1 MVASLQGLRED
12 VEHARCVA
20 ACGVVAVLLLVA
32 LNDIC
37 APRPV
42 NCEVHPGQ
50 APLSF
55 PAAVDYQLAL
65 EGDAGSHEEARH
77 TLLLLLLTLLATG
90 GMLGAHLPIQDPFY
104 FELRS
109 AAWMVALVRPFI
121 HMDPHMVIQCT
132 FLCKLRS
139 AAWMLALVRLFT
151 HMDPLVESECAGTLA
166 AHAAARVVADNWLN
180 I

>member
-55 PAAVDYQLAL
+55 PQKLTTSSRSKVTP
-65 EGDAGSHEEARH
+65 EATRKR
-77 TLLLLLLTLLATG
+77 AT
-90 GMLGAHLPIQDPFY
+90 HSSF
-104 FELRS
+104 F
-109 AAWMVALVRPFI
+109 F
-121 HMDPHMVIQCT
+121 
-132 FLCKLRS
+132 
-139 AAWMLALVRLFT
+139 
-151 HMDPLVESECAGTLA
+151 
-166 AHAAARVVADNWLN
+166 
-180 I
+180 